1 MSGDGGKN
9 KPRRRRLLSEED
21 VALWNIVAQSIG
33 PTKGKSRV
41 REVEPD
47 PDATV
52 DAAADAHRG
61 GRGEP
66 RRPPAA
72 RAKQNGALPA
82 IPPARVATPAPAVS
96 KARPQ
101 EPKSVPLERRKARR
115 IARGTD
121 EIEARL
127 DLHGMTQDDA
137 HWELVGFVRRC
148 QAAGF
153 RTVLVITGKGG
164 PLRRHHDDGDD
175 YDERPRGVLRRN
187 VPRWLAGPE
196 IGALVVN
203 YTTAHIRHG
212 GEGALYVQL
221 RRKG

>member
-1 MSGDGGKN
+1 MSGEGGKS

-21 VALWNIVAQSIG
+21 EALWHHVARSIG

-47 PDATV
+47 PDVTV
-52 DAAADAHRG
+52 DVHA
-61 GRGEP
+61 GREET
-66 RRPPAA
+66 RRPPVAA
-72 RAKQNGALPA
+72 QGRKTAA
-82 IPPARVATPAPAVS
+82 PARVGSLAPVPPAVS
-96 KARPQ
+96 KARP
-101 EPKSVPLERRKARR
+101 PAPTFVPLERKKARR
-115 IARGTD
+115 IARGAD

-137 HWELVGFVRRC
+137 HSALIGFVRRC

-164 PLRRHHDDGDD
+164 PVRRHHGDRDDD
-175 YDERPRGVLRRN
+175 YERPRGVLRRN
-187 VPRWLAGPE
+187 VPRWLAGAE
-196 IGALVVN
+196 IGSLVLS
-203 YTTAHIRHG
+203 YSTAHIRHG

>member
-1 MSGDGGKN
+1 MTGDGGKN
-9 KPRRRRLLSEED
+9 KPRRRKLLSEED
-21 VALWNIVAQSIG
+21 AALWNFVARSIG

-47 PDATV
+47 LNVTV
-52 DAAADAHRG
+52 DAHAG
-61 GRGEP
+61 LEET

-72 RAKQNGALPA
+72 GPGRKSTSPTRVTPVPRAS
-82 IPPARVATPAPAVS
+82 PPVS
-96 KARPQ
+96 KARNS
-101 EPKSVPLERRKARR
+101 EPAYVPLDRKKARR
-115 IARGTD
+115 IARGTE

-137 HWELVGFVRRC
+137 HSALMGFVRRC

-164 PLRRHHDDGDD
+164 TGQRHHDEWDD
-175 YDERPRGVLRRN
+175 HHERPRGVLRRN

-196 IGALVVN
+196 IGSLVIS